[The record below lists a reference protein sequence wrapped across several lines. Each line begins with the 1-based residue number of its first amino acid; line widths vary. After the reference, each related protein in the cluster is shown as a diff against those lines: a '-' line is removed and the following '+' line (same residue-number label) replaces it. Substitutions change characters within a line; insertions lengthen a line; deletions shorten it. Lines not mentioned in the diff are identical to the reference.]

1 MIEGIKKIKAKIH
14 IQILKNKKVFR
25 LKHYLKLDDIHSIL
39 DLLDCARVIY
49 VNLLARVDSAQRR
62 TIDQQSMF

>member
-1 MIEGIKKIKAKIH
+1 MLEVINKVNAKFHIH
-14 IQILKNKKVFR
+14 ILKNKKVFR

-49 VNLLARVDSAQRR
+49 VNLLARVDSDQRR